1 MQILKKKLVKK
12 IFDLFTFFEID
23 EYYESHNLLISC
35 CPIHKGDNPTAF
47 NINIDEDNEE
57 HCGKWFC
64 NTQGCHNDKSGNDII
79 SLVWMLL
86 ENKFNKPYKF
96 PEVVSFCQHFCS
108 DVKVDTSFVSRS
120 SDALD
125 KLLKNT
131 KKIEEV
137 SNKITRDKVRKHL
150 TFPAQYYID
159 RGFSEKA
166 LDLFDVGLCT
176 RSDSQMYQRIVFPVY
191 DENDKYMV
199 GCVGRT
205 IGNDPRKWINQKGF
219 NKSNFLYNY
228 GKALDNIA
236 QSATIILTEGQ
247 GDVIR
252 LWEAG
257 IKNAVGIF
265 GSKISDAQEFLIQKT
280 GVSNVVIISDNDK
293 AGNAC
298 KKDIH
303 ERLKYLFNIYTV
315 ELPKNDVG
323 DMTIHEVN
331 EVIKPQI
338 QGKF

>member
-1 MQILKKKLVKK
+1 MVKK
-12 IFDLFTFFEID
+12 VFDLFSFFEID
-23 EYYESHNLLISC
+23 EYYESHNLLISS
-35 CPIHKGDNPTAF
+35 CPVHEGDNVTAF
-47 NINIDEDNEE
+47 NINIDEDHED

-64 NTQGCHNDKSGNDII
+64 NTQGCHNEKSANDII

-86 ENKFNKPYKF
+86 ENKFKKSYKF
-96 PEVVSFCQHFCS
+96 PEVVKFCQDFCS
-108 DVKVDTSFVSRS
+108 GVKVDISTTYKS
-120 SDALD
+120 SEALD

-131 KKIEEV
+131 RKVNELQ
-137 SNKITRDKVRKHL
+137 NKATRSTVRKYL
-150 TFPAQYYID
+150 TFPPQHYIN
-159 RGFSEKA
+159 RGFSQEA

-176 RSDSQMYQRIVFPVY
+176 RPDSQMYKRIVFPVY
-191 DENDKYMV
+191 DENDEYMV

-228 GKALDNIA
+228 GKAIEHITR
-236 QSATIILTEGQ
+236 SATIILAEGQ

-252 LWEAG
+252 LWESG
-257 IKNAVGIF
+257 IRNAVGIF

-280 GVSNVVIISDNDK
+280 GVSNVIIMSDNDK
-293 AGNAC
+293 AGDAC

-303 ERLKYLFNIYTV
+303 ERLKLLFNIYTV
-315 ELPKNDVG
+315 ELPKNDIG
-323 DMTIHEVN
+323 DMSVNEVN